1 MEIALRVVVVI
12 VSYLLGSIPSAYIA
26 GRVLKG
32 IDIRNYGDGHVGAL
46 NADRHLGRAAGAA
59 VSAAD
64 IGKGYLAIW
73 LAIWLVRSLGLEPVE
88 PVDPVVLLSGLAVVA
103 GHCWPIYIGF
113 RGGGGQATTV
123 GVFFA
128 LIPWAMLITAAT
140 SGVFYFTGKITAAGL
155 IMFVPLWLVALLM
168 GEPIP
173 LVVYSLLLPAISGLR
188 YWRRRRATPGRARQ
202 TGGQDEA

>member
-1 MEIALRVVVVI
+1 MEIALRVVVVL

-32 IDIRNYGDGHVGAL
+32 VDIRDCGDGHVGML
-46 NADRHLGRAAGAA
+46 NASQHLGRAAGAA
-59 VSAAD
+59 VAVVD

-73 LAIWLVRSLGLEPVE
+73 LARSLGLEPA
-88 PVDPVVLLSGLAVVA
+88 DPVVLLCGLAAVA

-128 LIPWAMLITAAT
+128 LMPWAMLITAAA
-140 SGVFYFTGKITAAGL
+140 SAVFFFIGRITVAGL
-155 IMFVPLWLVALLM
+155 IMFGPLWLVALLM
-168 GEPIP
+168 GEPAP

-188 YWRRRRATPGRARQ
+188 YWRRRRSIASRAQQPGS
-202 TGGQDEA
+202 QDEG

>member
-1 MEIALRVVVVI
+1 MEIAISVAI
-12 VSYLLGSIPSAYIA
+12 VLVGYLLGSIPSAYIA

-32 IDIRNYGDGHVGAL
+32 IDIRNLGDGHVGAL
-46 NADRHLGRAAGAA
+46 NVDQHLGRAAGAA

-73 LAIWLVRSLGLEPVE
+73 LARSLGAE

-128 LIPWAMLITAAT
+128 LVPWAMLITGVASAA
-140 SGVFYFTGKITAAGL
+140 FFFLRKITVAGL

-173 LVVYSLLLPAISGLR
+173 LVIYSLLLPCIPGLR
-188 YWRRRRATPGRARQ
+188 YWRRRRAMSSKAQHSEGRNER
-202 TGGQDEA
+202 

>member
-1 MEIALRVVVVI
+1 MEIALRVVVVL

-32 IDIRNYGDGHVGAL
+32 VDIRDCGDGHVGML
-46 NADRHLGRAAGAA
+46 NASQHLGRAAGAA
-59 VSAAD
+59 VAVVD
-64 IGKGYLAIW
+64 IGKGYLAVW
-73 LAIWLVRSLGLEPVE
+73 LARSLGLEPM
-88 PVDPVVLLSGLAVVA
+88 DPVVLLCGLAAVA

-128 LIPWAMLITAAT
+128 LMPWAMLITAGA
-140 SGVFYFTGKITAAGL
+140 SGVFFFIGKITVAGL

-168 GEPIP
+168 GEPTP

-188 YWRRRRATPGRARQ
+188 YWMRRRALASRAQ
-202 TGGQDEA
+202 QPGGQGEG